1 MCSSDLVELGRLDQ
15 AGEVWRRWLN
25 VAPEDPEIRE
35 GAVRHFVKQGRDDIA
50 LQIARDGV
58 RLLPKSGEAWWLL
71 GEIST
76 DTDDAKGAL
85 AAYRRALTLFR
96 KADDRARVERSIV
109 ELRAAAPDSLRAW
122 FAADS
127 VEAARAAADTTRRRR

>member
-1 MCSSDLVELGRLDQ
+1 
-15 AGEVWRRWLN
+15 
-25 VAPEDPEIRE
+25 
-35 GAVRHFVKQGRDDIA
+35 VK
-50 LQIARDGV
+50 
-58 RLLPKSGEAWWLL
+58 
-71 GEIST
+71 IST

-96 KADDRARVERSIV
+96 KTDDRARVERSIV